1 MEFTQFHPTGMVW
14 PLSVRGILVTEG
26 VRGEGGILLNSEG
39 DRFMFRYIPDR
50 FREETAD
57 SPEESQRWLEGETSA
72 RRPPELLTRDVVAK
86 AILEEVDKGRG
97 STHGGAFLYIAGQ
110 RDAELIKRKLPSM
123 YHPFRELAA
132 VEIT

>member
-1 MEFTQFHPTGMVW
+1 MAYRAGAELIDMEFTQFHPTGMVW

-57 SPEESQRWLEGETSA
+57 SPEEAQRWLEGETSA

-86 AILEEVDKGRG
+86 AILGVFVH
-97 STHGGAFLYIAGQ
+97 SFHLQAN
-110 RDAELIKRKLPSM
+110 AELPLENLQ
-123 YHPFRELAA
+123 FLL
-132 VEIT
+132 